1 MPNAS
6 GTLGPTSASSG
17 GFNISDWPVNV
28 DTDTIYELE
37 LYTAFAGGGYPFAA
51 TASMDPMI
59 AVPAGYGLLFSNGIG
74 NGPAT
79 GSVPQPG
86 TLGLLGA
93 ALIGMAAARRRLPHL

>member
-1 MPNAS
+1 
-6 GTLGPTSASSG
+6 
-17 GFNISDWPVNV
+17 
-28 DTDTIYELE
+28 
-37 LYTAFAGGGYPFAA
+37 
-51 TASMDPMI
+51 MI